1 MSETLVE
8 MTKKRPIS
16 ITEFLGPKGISIQI
30 TLPYGKDYVQMPIDE
45 AKKFF
50 RLALKRI
57 EEFEK
62 SIER

>member
-16 ITEFLGPKGISIQI
+16 VAEFLGPKGISIQI

-50 RLALKRI
+50 KLALKRI
-57 EEFEK
+57 EEIEN
-62 SIER
+62 SIKR